1 MNSQSRERKVVVP
14 IDESE
19 ASLRAL
25 GVAVERARATGA
37 ALHLLNVQP
46 PVASGMVRMFVSQ
59 DAIDRYHA
67 EESERAFGPARQLLQ
82 KDQVP
87 FKQAMRVGTPHEI
100 IAAYANPAGNDEIVM
115 GSRGMGAIGNLVLGS
130 VATKVIHAARVPV
143 TLVK

>member
-1 MNSQSRERKVVVP
+1 MNTQSKERKVVVP

-19 ASLRAL
+19 TSLRAL
-25 GVAVERARATGA
+25 GVAMERARASGA
-37 ALHLLNVQP
+37 TLHLLNVQP

-82 KDQVP
+82 KDQMA
-87 FKQAMRVGTPHEI
+87 FKQTMRVGQAHDI
-100 IAAYANPAGNDEIVM
+100 IAAYANPVSNDEIVM
-115 GSRGMGAIGNLVLGS
+115 GSRGMGAVGSLVLGS